1 MVKRKENAMRL
12 NRSTIVI
19 VFGSLVCCAA
29 ASSAA
34 AVGRPVNVLEN
45 GGFEEGLAGWTP
57 DAEHELV
64 TGATQAH
71 SGEKCL
77 TGEVTQSNRA
87 LRLKQEV
94 PVERG
99 NRYRFEVW
107 ARATN
112 RTKLVLFIYQP
123 GSRERQMVAAWRAVP
138 AGWQRYSV
146 PIAVHAGGRLTL
158 ELIAPSSFG
167 EPPGQIWVDDA
178 ALYETEMPPVASVS
192 GNEGFNDEPAMA
204 RADDGSVYVAFNS
217 FREGADS
224 LQLARLKPNA
234 GGFEPLGSWQ
244 LLGGKG
250 TYLLGPRVVAAGEKV
265 FVLYAAEVEK
275 NWDVYAV
282 ECGAGGPG
290 KPIRVTSGAAAEI
303 KPAAA
308 SDGKTLWVA
317 WEANTDGGR
326 RIVATAVRDGQPAG
340 PETPVS
346 PADIAAYGP
355 SVAVLQSGQVCV
367 AWHAFRENN
376 YDVYLRRRDAAGS
389 WQPPV
394 RLTEAP
400 TIDRH
405 PVLFARGDELWV
417 VYENATTERYHWGRT
432 NTRQLVVAK
441 VTPQGLLVPR
451 TAGTGSPLVPRCEAA
466 AATFDETGRLWVAF
480 LKPRLPRAGWDT
492 FVTCLEGDRWQPAVP
507 VGTQKG
513 MDRTPSLA
521 LDGNRAI
528 VAFQADDMPQTWSE
542 VDRTPEAVS
551 NVLLA
556 SVALELD
563 PAPGAI
569 ATEPLKEPDA
579 PFEPGTIRVE
589 RGEDAATPTIEYQ
602 GQALK
607 LFYGDLHEHTDVSV
621 CNRVGDQSV
630 DESYQCMRD
639 IAALDFACATD
650 HGYNI
655 NPYLWCYLGKLARV
669 NDDPDRFLTF
679 LAEEWTSSFEK
690 YSEKHPY
697 GYYGHRNLI
706 FADPYFPRWWN
717 SRGGQTPA
725 SVWEELRKMNANFV
739 HIPHQLADTGNVPT
753 DWDFTDE
760 AAQPVAEIFQTRG
773 SYEYKGTPREAG
785 RSTPKPGYFLQDAW
799 ARGIV
804 IGVIASPDHG
814 GGYGKACVFAP
825 ELTREAILEAIR
837 RRHCFGTTA
846 ARIFLDVRVDEHLMG
861 EKIAAA
867 AGDTVEVKIRAR
879 CPAAI
884 ERIEV
889 CRNNRFIY
897 TNQPKG
903 RDAELTFIDREP
915 LQGRSYYY
923 VRVIQEDEEIA
934 WSSPVWFGAE

>member
-1 MVKRKENAMRL
+1 MRC
-12 NRSTIVI
+12 NHFTIAI
-19 VFGSLVCCAA
+19 LTGLLVCCAA
-29 ASSAA
+29 VSSAA

-57 DAEHELV
+57 DAGHELV
-64 TGATQAH
+64 TDTAEAH

-77 TGEVTQSNRA
+77 TGEVTRPNRA

-94 PVERG
+94 RVERG
-99 NRYRFEVW
+99 NRYQFEVW

-138 AGWQRYSV
+138 ARWQRYSV
-146 PIAVHAGGRLTL
+146 PIAVHGSGKLTL

-167 EPPGQIWVDDA
+167 EPPGKIWVDDA
-178 ALYETEMPPVASVS
+178 ALYQTEMPPVASVS

-204 RADDGSVYVAFNS
+204 RAGDGSVYVAFNS
-217 FREGADS
+217 FRDGADS
-224 LQLARLKPNA
+224 LQLARLRPN
-234 GGFEPLGSWQ
+234 GDGFEPLGSWQ

-250 TYLLGPRVVAAGEKV
+250 TYLLGPRVVAAGQKV
-265 FVLYAAEVEK
+265 FVLYAAEVER

-290 KPIRVTSGAAAEI
+290 KPIRVTSGPAADI
-303 KPAAA
+303 KPTAAW
-308 SDGKTLWVA
+308 DGETLWVA
-317 WEANTDGGR
+317 WESNADGGR
-326 RIVATAVRDGQPAG
+326 RIAATAVRDGQPAV
-340 PETPVS
+340 PEAPVS
-346 PADIAAYGP
+346 PAGAAAYGP
-355 SVAVLQSGQVCV
+355 SVATLESGQVCV
-367 AWHAFRENN
+367 AWHAFQENN

-389 WQPPV
+389 WQAPV

-405 PVLFARGDELWV
+405 PMLFAHGDELWV

-441 VTPQGLLVPR
+441 VTPQGLLAPK
-451 TAGTGSPLVPRCEAA
+451 TAGPGSPLGPRCEAA
-466 AATFDETGRLWVAF
+466 AAAFDETGRLWVAF

-513 MDRTPSLA
+513 MDRPPSLA

-528 VAFQADDMPQTWSE
+528 VAFQADDIPVTWSD
-542 VDRTPEAVS
+542 VDRTLDAKS

-563 PAPGAI
+563 PGPGAI
-569 ATEPLKEPDA
+569 QLEPLTESDEPFD
-579 PFEPGTIRVE
+579 PGTIRVE
-589 RGEDAATPTIEYQ
+589 RGEDAATPTIEYR
-602 GQALK
+602 GQTLK

-655 NPYLWCYLGKLARV
+655 NLYLWCYLGKLARV
-669 NDDPDRFLTF
+669 HDDPDRFLTF
-679 LAEEWTSSFEK
+679 LGEEWTSSFEK

-697 GYYGHRNLI
+697 GYYGHRNLV

-717 SRGGQTPA
+717 ARNGQTPA
-725 SVWEELRKMNANFV
+725 AVWEELRKMNANFV

-760 AAQPVAEIFQTRG
+760 TAQPVAEIFQTRG
-773 SYEYKGTPREAG
+773 SYEYQGTPREAG

-825 ELTREAILEAIR
+825 ELTREAILDAIR

-861 EKIAAA
+861 EKIAAP
-867 AGDTVEVKIRAR
+867 AGDAVEVKIRAR

-884 ERIEV
+884 QRIEV

-903 RDAELTFIDREP
+903 REAELTFTDREP
-915 LQGRSYYY
+915 LEGRSYYY